1 MSGVSSGGVPVCAL
15 TQLDD
20 PGAFG
25 FALPGGGEAFVVLR
39 GGALRAYRNR
49 CPHMG
54 NRLDWAPHRFLN
66 RAGDRILCAV
76 HGAVF
81 EPETGLCVG
90 GPCPGRSLEAIR
102 GEGNAGQIVVYPA
115 CVG

>member
-1 MSGVSSGGVPVCAL
+1 MSGGVSGGIPVCAL
-15 TQLDD
+15 DDLGD

-25 FALPGGGEAFVVLR
+25 FTLPDGGEAFVVLR
-39 GGALRAYRNR
+39 GGELRAYRNR

-66 RAGDRILCAV
+66 RAGDLILCAV

-81 EPETGLCVG
+81 EPETGRCVG
-90 GPCPGRSLEAIR
+90 GPCPGRSLDALGVEVT
-102 GEGNAGQIVVYPA
+102 AGQIVVYPDCA
-115 CVG
+115 R

>member
-1 MSGVSSGGVPVCAL
+1 MSGESPGGFRVCAL
-15 TQLDD
+15 AELDD

-25 FALPGGGEAFVVLR
+25 FTLPDGVEAFVVLR

-90 GPCPGRSLEAIR
+90 GPCPGSSLDPVHVEVK
-102 GEGNAGQIVVYPA
+102 AGQIVVYPE
-115 CVG
+115 CDG